1 VNIFWKCWLINGVA
15 CGGGTSTNMSEK
27 NMAACG
33 GIFRDSSAATLGC
46 FARNLGV
53 TYAFYAE
60 LIGVMMAIEIATLKG
75 WPLLWIETDSIM
87 VTLAFKNATMLP
99 WHLRNR

>member
-1 VNIFWKCWLINGVA
+1 L
-15 CGGGTSTNMSEK
+15 
-27 NMAACG
+27 AACG
-33 GIFRDSSAATLGC
+33 GIFRDSSVATLDC